1 MIGWTYESDQTA
13 IQEAKEE
20 LDELEVEQ
28 EQDNIQYLIDQLT
41 KSQELLDSSETEEEL
56 RGFKAA
62 FDAWS
67 AEVADD
73 IGKIDTESI
82 KSAVDSLRT
91 WFEENKPLESVQD
104 AVEDMT
110 GKEMEDGKN
119 EGLKEQAL
127 NVAQAY
133 QELQE
138 AKLKVDNA
146 SNNSIEKQHAIEAYN
161 EKLGQLNTA
170 ISTAKSEG
178 LNAGDFSSVL
188 SESGTSL
195 SSEGKN
201 ALADIY
207 SGKTHLD
214 AMDDLILFKYLIQG
228 AYSSQSDLGNANKKQ
243 QYAAM
248 TFTNEPIPL
257 DQYKWFYERKDKSFV
272 LPYGDDSN
280 PYGESWKRMD
290 LIGSDVDS
298 PEDLMTLA
306 REQGDYTVFA
316 SMDWGDE
323 FAYYKDGKLY
333 LIRDPDGDDKF
344 SWANGTF
351 QDFEN
356 KVTDGL
362 KAGYNLAGH
371 IDSNA
376 TGTKSFRGG
385 LSYVNEAGLE
395 GIITPQGTL
404 TALPSKT
411 GIVPADLTSNLYHLA
426 EVAPNLIKTLDS
438 VSIHYPESG
447 STTNTT
453 DNSTNVQNLY
463 ASFQATEDFDFDKFL
478 VDVRGV
484 INNTR
489 HTA

>member
-41 KSQELLDSSETEEEL
+41 KSQELLDNSETEEEL

-67 AEVADD
+67 AEVAED

-110 GKEMEDGKN
+110 DNEMEDGKK

-138 AKLKVDNA
+138 AEVKVNKA
-146 SNNSIEKQHAIEAYN
+146 HANSVEKQHAIEAYN

-195 SSEGKN
+195 TPVGQN

-207 SGKTHLD
+207 SGKTHLSS
-214 AMDDLILFKYLIQG
+214 MDDLREFKYLIQG
-228 AYSSQSDLGNANKKQ
+228 AYASQSKLGDANEKQ
-243 QYAAM
+243 EYAAM
-248 TFTNEPIPL
+248 TFTNIPVSL
-257 DQYKWFYERKDKSFV
+257 DEYKWFYERKNKSFV

-280 PYGESWKRMD
+280 PYGDSWQRMD
-290 LIGSDVDS
+290 YIGSDVDS

-333 LIRDPDGDDKF
+333 WITDSEGSNRF
-344 SWANGTF
+344 SWDNGWA
-351 QDFEN
+351 QNFED

-362 KAGYNLAGH
+362 KANYNLAGNV
-371 IDSNA
+371 DSNA
-376 TGTKSFRGG
+376 SGTKSFRGG